1 MPSSCHL
8 YGEIAQTGVV
18 ALCTKLSHKYSS
30 NPNQMT
36 GICVVYFFTVCLDGT
51 VLQKYHNILSLNQ
64 STVGNVYNEKHPNAI
79 LMSQVPP
86 PLPTLAGNG
95 VERSRGVVLMR

>member
-36 GICVVYFFTVCLDGT
+36 GICVVCISMFTAKIPYYIV
-51 VLQKYHNILSLNQ
+51 SLNQ
-64 STVGNVYNEKHPNAI
+64 STVGNVYNGKHPNAI